1 MGMLSCEKQRHV
13 STLRE
18 RGKGERGK
26 KVQCMHA
33 KTKRHRPPDPFTT
46 PIPRH
51 TTQEAR
57 A

>member
-18 RGKGERGK
+18 RGKGERGN

-33 KTKRHRPPDPFTT
+33 SKNKAASTS
-46 PIPRH
+46 
-51 TTQEAR
+51 
-57 A
+57 